1 MSEQQ
6 QQSRRGRGGGGARG
20 RGGGRGGFRGAK
32 PAPAPVVQLQTA
44 PNSGTSTPLTS
55 GMSTPVA
62 SGAQTPN
69 KALTNT
75 KFGDFAQLTPELV
88 ATLPFEY
95 CTEVQAATLPAIL
108 DGHDVL
114 AQAKTGTGKTLAF
127 LVPSIQRL
135 LLAPLPDRAITSILV
150 LSPTRELASQIA
162 DAAVSI
168 TQGRI
173 GVQCVVGG
181 TNINT
186 DVKNLKTKR

>member
-1 MSEQQ
+1 MSDQQ
-6 QQSRRGRGGGGARG
+6 QPRRGRGGFRG
-20 RGGGRGGFRGAK
+20 RGGGRGRGGFGGPK
-32 PAPAPVVQLQTA
+32 PQAAQVAQLQ
-44 PNSGTSTPLTS
+44 PQLDSGASTPLPS
-55 GMSTPVA
+55 GMTTPIA
-62 SGAQTPN
+62 SGTQTPN
-69 KALTNT
+69 KALTT
-75 KFGDFAQLTPELV
+75 VKFADFPQLTRELV
-88 ATLPFEY
+88 STLPFEY

-135 LLAPLPDRAITSILV
+135 LQAPLPAQSLTSILV
-150 LSPTRELASQIA
+150 MSPTRELATQIA
-162 DAAVSI
+162 DAAISI
-168 TQGRI
+168 TQGRL